1 VPYVSKATGLQLAK
15 IAARCM
21 VGQSLDSQG
30 IGAEVVPKYF
40 SVKEAVFPFVK
51 FPGVDTILGP
61 EMKSTGEVMG
71 VGRTFG
77 EAFVKSQ
84 LGASVRLPTSGK
96 VFLSVKNS
104 DKPRAVQ
111 VAKDLL
117 GMGFSVVATKG
128 TAAAIA
134 AAGIP
139 VATVN
144 KVAEGRPHVVDMI
157 KNNEIALV
165 INTVEEKRTAIHDS
179 RAIRTSALA
188 ARVTTYTTI
197 AGAEAAVEG
206 MAHLNELHV
215 YDLQGLHQSLH

>member
-1 VPYVSKATGLQLAK
+1 
-15 IAARCM
+15 
-21 VGQSLDSQG
+21 
-30 IGAEVVPKYF
+30 
-40 SVKEAVFPFVK
+40 
-51 FPGVDTILGP
+51 
-61 EMKSTGEVMG
+61 

-134 AAGIP
+134 ARSRHHGPSENPSCPSAR
-139 VATVN
+139 
-144 KVAEGRPHVVDMI
+144 RPQ
-157 KNNEIALV
+157 
-165 INTVEEKRTAIHDS
+165 
-179 RAIRTSALA
+179 
-188 ARVTTYTTI
+188 
-197 AGAEAAVEG
+197 
-206 MAHLNELHV
+206 LNS
-215 YDLQGLHQSLH
+215 DR